1 MHAGPIPAL
10 QSRQRGNNPENTM
23 SRRTELQASIVAV
36 MARLGGSH
44 LTREARERTATKF
57 STLMFEAGFT
67 HLANPANISGKH
79 LRAYVAA
86 RRADSPGARTLQNEL
101 AHLRSVLR
109 SVGKQAMA
117 NAPELS
123 NEALGIS
130 GGSRLG
136 TKTAMSGEDFLSF
149 TERADHQ
156 NRPGMAALLRLERH
170 LGLRGNEAI
179 HAREDTLRRWE
190 RELLGDGR
198 ITVLA
203 GTKGGRPRTVNV
215 FDRASASSAISS
227 ALDVCVKQGGYL
239 VIRANGSPAG
249 GLKQARRIYHSWAHR
264 NDIQPHSARYA
275 FARDQL
281 DGYISRGYSSREA
294 LMAVSQDLG
303 HGDGR
308 GRWVKSVYMR

>member
-1 MHAGPIPAL
+1 
-10 QSRQRGNNPENTM
+10 M
-23 SRRTELQASIVAV
+23 SRKTEFHASIVAV

-44 LTREARERTATKF
+44 LTREARERTARKF
-57 STLMFEAGFT
+57 STLMFEAGYT
-67 HLANPANISGKH
+67 HLASPADISGKH

-86 RRADSPGARTLQNEL
+86 RQADAPGVRTLQNEL

-109 SVGKQAMA
+109 SVGKQTTASA
-117 NAPELS
+117 TELS
-123 NEALGIS
+123 NDALGIS

-136 TKTAMSGEDFLSF
+136 SKTAMSSEDFLTI
-149 TERADHQ
+149 TELAERQ
-156 NRPGMAALLRLERH
+156 NRPGMAALLCLERH

-179 HAREDTLRRWE
+179 HAREDTLQRWQ
-190 RELLGDGR
+190 RELQEDSR

-203 GTKGGRPRTVNV
+203 GTKGGRPRTVTV
-215 FDRASASSAISS
+215 FDRANASSAIGS
-227 ALDVCVKQGGYL
+227 ALAVCAKQAGFL
-239 VIRANGSPAG
+239 VIRANGLPAG

-264 NDIQPHSARYA
+264 NGIQPHSARYA

-281 DGYISRGYSSREA
+281 DGYFSRGFSSREA

>member
-1 MHAGPIPAL
+1 
-10 QSRQRGNNPENTM
+10 M
-23 SRRTELQASIVAV
+23 SRRSEFQASIVAA

-44 LTREARERTATKF
+44 LTREARERTAAKF
-57 STLMFEAGFT
+57 STLMYEAGYT
-67 HLANPANISGKH
+67 HLASPADIGGKH
-79 LRAYVAA
+79 LRAYVSA
-86 RRADSPGARTLQNEL
+86 RKEKSPGVRTLQNEL

-109 SVGKQAMA
+109 AAGKQAMA
-117 NAPELS
+117 GASELS

-136 TKTAMSGEDFLSF
+136 SKTAMSSEDFQAI
-149 TERADHQ
+149 TARAERQ

-190 RELLGDGR
+190 RELQADGR
-198 ITVLA
+198 ISVLA
-203 GTKGGRPRTVNV
+203 GTKGGRPRTVDV
-215 FDRASASSAISS
+215 FDRASASAAVSL
-227 ALDVCVKQGGYL
+227 ALAVCAKQGGFL
-239 VIRANGSPAG
+239 VVRANGSPAG

-264 NDIQPHSARYA
+264 NGVQPHSARYA
-275 FARDQL
+275 FAREQL
-281 DGYISRGYSSREA
+281 DGYLSRGYSSREA
-294 LMAVSQDLG
+294 LMAVSHDLG

>member
-1 MHAGPIPAL
+1 
-10 QSRQRGNNPENTM
+10 M
-23 SRRTELQASIVAV
+23 SRRTEFQASIVAV

-44 LTREARERTATKF
+44 LTREARERTAAKF
-57 STLMFEAGFT
+57 STLMYEAGYT
-67 HLANPANISGKH
+67 HLASPTDISGKH
-79 LRAYVAA
+79 LRAYIAA
-86 RRADSPGARTLQNEL
+86 RQAKSPGVRTLQNEL

-109 SVGKQAMA
+109 VVGKQATA
-117 NAPELS
+117 NTPSLS
-123 NEALGIS
+123 NESLGIN

-136 TKTAMSGEDFLSF
+136 SKTAISREDFLAI
-149 TERADHQ
+149 TERAERQ

-170 LGLRGNEAI
+170 IGLRGNEAI

-190 RELLGDGR
+190 RELQADGR
-198 ITVLA
+198 IAVLA
-203 GTKGGRPRTVNV
+203 GTKGGRPRTVDV
-215 FDRASASSAISS
+215 SDRTSASAAILF
-227 ALDVCVKQGGYL
+227 ALLVCTKQNGFL
-239 VIRANGSPAG
+239 VVRANGSPAG

-264 NDIQPHSARYA
+264 NGVQPHSARYA

-281 DGYISRGYSSREA
+281 DGYLSRGFSAREA

>member
-1 MHAGPIPAL
+1 
-10 QSRQRGNNPENTM
+10 M
-23 SRRTELQASIVAV
+23 SRRTEFQASIVAV

-44 LTREARERTATKF
+44 LTREARERTAAKF
-57 STLMFEAGFT
+57 STLMYAAGYT
-67 HLANPANISGKH
+67 HLASPADISGKH

-86 RRADSPGARTLQNEL
+86 RQTESPGMRTLQNEL

-117 NAPELS
+117 SAAELS
-123 NEALGIS
+123 NEAIGIS

-136 TKTAMSGEDFLSF
+136 SKTAMSNEDFMTI
-149 TERADHQ
+149 TERAERQ

-170 LGLRGNEAI
+170 IGLRGNEAI
-179 HAREDTLRRWE
+179 HAREDTLSRWE
-190 RELLGDGR
+190 RELQANGR

-203 GTKGGRPRTVNV
+203 GTKGGRPRTVDV
-215 FDRASASSAISS
+215 LDRASASAAILS
-227 ALDVCVKQGGYL
+227 ALAVCAKQGGFL
-239 VIRANGSPAG
+239 VTRANGSAAG
-249 GLKQARRIYHSWAHR
+249 GLKQARGIYHSWAHR
-264 NDIQPHSARYA
+264 NGIQPHLARYA

-281 DGYISRGYSSREA
+281 DGYLTRGYSSREA
-294 LMAVSQDLG
+294 LMSVSHDLG

>member
-1 MHAGPIPAL
+1 
-10 QSRQRGNNPENTM
+10 M
-23 SRRTELQASIVAV
+23 SRRTEFQASIVAV

-44 LTREARERTATKF
+44 LTREARERTASKF
-57 STLMFEAGFT
+57 STLMFEAGYT
-67 HLANPANISGKH
+67 HLASPADISGKH

-86 RRADSPGARTLQNEL
+86 RQAESPGVRTLQNEL
-101 AHLRSVLR
+101 AHLRSVLK

-117 NAPELS
+117 NAAELS

-136 TKTAMSGEDFLSF
+136 TKTAMSSEDFLSF
-149 TERADHQ
+149 TERAERQ

-179 HAREDTLRRWE
+179 HAREDTLRRWA
-190 RELLGDGR
+190 RELQADGR
-198 ITVLA
+198 INVLA
-203 GTKGGRPRTVNV
+203 GTKGGRPRTVDV
-215 FDRASASSAISS
+215 SDRASASAAIAS
-227 ALDVCVKQGGYL
+227 ALAVGAKQGGFL
-239 VIRANGSPAG
+239 VIRANGSPTG
-249 GLKQARRIYHSWAHR
+249 GLKQARCIYHSWAHR
-264 NDIQPHSARYA
+264 NGIQPHSARYA

-281 DGYISRGYSSREA
+281 NGYLSRGYSSREA

>member
-1 MHAGPIPAL
+1 
-10 QSRQRGNNPENTM
+10 M
-23 SRRTELQASIVAV
+23 SRKTEFHASIVAV

-44 LTREARERTATKF
+44 LTREARERTAAKF
-57 STLMFEAGFT
+57 SKLMYEAGYT
-67 HLANPANISGKH
+67 HLARPADISGKH
-79 LRAYVAA
+79 LRAYIAA
-86 RRADSPGARTLQNEL
+86 RQAEAPGVRTLQNEL

-109 SVGKQAMA
+109 SVGKHTVASA
-117 NAPELS
+117 AELS

-136 TKTAMSGEDFLSF
+136 TKTAMSSEDFQTF
-149 TERADHQ
+149 TERAERQ
-156 NRPGMAALLRLERH
+156 GRPGMAALLRLERY

-179 HAREDTLRRWE
+179 HAREDTLCRWE
-190 RELLGDGR
+190 RELQADVR

-215 FDRASASSAISS
+215 FDWTNASAAISS
-227 ALDVCVKQGGYL
+227 ALTVCAKQGGYL

-249 GLKQARRIYHSWAHR
+249 GLMQARRIYHSWAHR
-264 NDIQPHSARYA
+264 IGIQPHSARYA
-275 FARDQL
+275 FARNQL
-281 DGYISRGYSSREA
+281 DGYLSRGYSSREA